1 MWWTV
6 IPESCSAIIVL
17 FCDFE
22 FGENFLQIPQFQA
35 LNWWSDAVFE
45 TYCGEETHAFNNLI
59 QILNWI
65 ALFSVP
71 GAKTTLTGEKNV
83 EEEKMQ
89 SGSWCYLVYLNA
101 ENSLFINHRLHYL
114 TKAKLTVLELI
125 VVWWS
130 CQRNFA
136 KVFTI
141 FIEGWNWKFV
151 LEVNHWMKGT
161 LGSKDHKRRSSTI
174 NFSDK
179 WTHHVSTMFRHSVS
193 ALVDSW
199 GLVGASSENIVKC
212 RWRTSGLDYPWAPES
227 VVNERAGKLTGFRD
241 QAWCAVF
248 L

>member
-1 MWWTV
+1 MDRFPALLTIIPDTVWWTV

-71 GAKTTLTGEKNV
+71 GAKTTLTGEKKCWRR
-83 EEEKMQ
+83 KMQ
-89 SGSWCYLVYLNA
+89 RGSWYYLVYLNT

-141 FIEGWNWKFV
+141 FIEGWNW
-151 LEVNHWMKGT
+151 NICSWSYWSHW
-161 LGSKDHKRRSSTI
+161 R
-174 NFSDK
+174 
-179 WTHHVSTMFRHSVS
+179 
-193 ALVDSW
+193 ALRV
-199 GLVGASSENIVKC
+199 VK
-212 RWRTSGLDYPWAPES
+212 
-227 VVNERAGKLTGFRD
+227 K
-241 QAWCAVF
+241 
-248 L
+248 